1 MIYIATTENN
11 GSAIYFDI
19 HSAERQ
25 GRGMRFSGTVGD
37 GCYEGEVLVEIGRS
51 ESVTFADAWLG
62 GSGFAE
68 FLDRC
73 ASTRLEDALL
83 ESVREMPFFCSRPSQ
98 PHGNSGNPQG
108 PLVAESST
116 VWEFGAC

>member
-1 MIYIATTENN
+1 MIYIGTTENN

-62 GSGFAE
+62 GSGFQE
-68 FLDRC
+68 FIERC
-73 ASTRLEDALL
+73 GMTMLEESLL
-83 ESVREMPFFCSRPSQ
+83 ESVREMPFFCSRRSQ
-98 PHGNSGNPQG
+98 PHANSTASGAA
-108 PLVAESST
+108 LSAESLSS
-116 VWEFGAC
+116 WRSSAS

>member
-1 MIYIATTENN
+1 MIYIGTTEYN

-37 GCYEGEVLVEIGRS
+37 GCYEGEALVEVGRS

-62 GSGFAE
+62 GSGFSE
-68 FLDRC
+68 FIERC
-73 ASTRLEDALL
+73 GLAILEEALL
-83 ESVREMPFFCSRPSQ
+83 ESVRGMSFHSRRSQ
-98 PHGNSGNPQG
+98 PHGYSGTAAPSMIT
-108 PLVAESST
+108 ESLPAWSS
-116 VWEFGAC
+116 GAS

>member
-1 MIYIATTENN
+1 MIYIGTTENN

-25 GRGMRFSGTVGD
+25 GRGMRLSGTIGD
-37 GCYEGEVLVEIGRS
+37 GCYEGEVLVETGRS

-68 FLDRC
+68 FIDRC
-73 ASTRLEDALL
+73 GMTMLEEALL
-83 ESVREMPFFCSRPSQ
+83 ETVREIPFFCARRSL
-98 PHGNSGNPQG
+98 PHAHNGSGAAS
-108 PLVAESST
+108 LIAENLSPWRT
-116 VWEFGAC
+116 GAC

>member
-1 MIYIATTENN
+1 MIYIGTTGNN

-19 HSAERQ
+19 HSAERH

-37 GCYEGEVLVEIGRS
+37 GCYEGEVLVETGRS

-68 FLDRC
+68 FIDRC
-73 ASTRLEDALL
+73 GMATLEESLL
-83 ESVREMPFFCSRPSQ
+83 EAVREMPFFCSRHSQ
-98 PHGNSGNPQG
+98 PHANSGASG
-108 PLVAESST
+108 ASLVLEHSALWRTSAS
-116 VWEFGAC
+116 